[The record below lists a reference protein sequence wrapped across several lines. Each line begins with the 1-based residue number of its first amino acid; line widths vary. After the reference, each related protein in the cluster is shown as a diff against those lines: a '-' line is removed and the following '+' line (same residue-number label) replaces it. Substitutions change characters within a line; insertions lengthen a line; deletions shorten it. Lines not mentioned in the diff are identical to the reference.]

1 MIQPKLRF
9 FDLTMIIVSMV
20 IGIGIFR
27 NPSIIAKSAGSESIF
42 FLAWVVGALVSIC
55 GALTFAEI
63 GSRFPVAGGYYK
75 MFSLCYHPAIAFMFI
90 WTYIM
95 LDAGATASVALTG
108 AQYIA
113 PVILPASLQNGM
125 GDKLMFFLIVG
136 ILFFSLPWNTNGRAY
151 AKRVEYR
158 EDWTDINFYLRYFF
172 YSSKSQY
179 RTSDRRQRF
188 ISKLFE
194 STRRKFDRSVLHV
207 RRLSKQR

>member
-27 NPSIIAKSAGSESIF
+27 NPSVIAQSAGSESVF
-42 FLAWVVGALVSIC
+42 FLAWIVGALVSIC

-75 MFSLCYHPAIAFMFI
+75 MFSLCYHPTVAFMLI

-95 LDAGATASVALTG
+95 LNAGSTAAVAFTG

-113 PVILPASLQNGM
+113 PVILPSSLQNTTGE
-125 GDKLMFFLIVG
+125 KLLFFSIVA
-136 ILFFSLPWNTNGRAY
+136 ILFFLN
-151 AKRVEYR
+151 
-158 EDWTDINFYLRYFF
+158 YLGIRMGA
-172 YSSKSQY
+172 
-179 RTSDRRQRF
+179 RTQN
-188 ISKLFE
+188 
-194 STRRKFDRSVLHV
+194 VL
-207 RRLSKQR
+207 